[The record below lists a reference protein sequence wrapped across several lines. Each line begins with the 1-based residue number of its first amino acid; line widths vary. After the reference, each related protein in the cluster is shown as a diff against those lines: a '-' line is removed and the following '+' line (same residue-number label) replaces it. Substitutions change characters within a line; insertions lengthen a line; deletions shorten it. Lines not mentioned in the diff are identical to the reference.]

1 MAHTST
7 TSTLPSMTALPTA
20 LTAERDAGAAWRVLA
35 EQAHL
40 AAANMVHYGIVFRK
54 AMFDGTRF
62 VPSHETMSS
71 VPAKRVE
78 INPILVIQT
87 FSVTYI

>member
-1 MAHTST
+1 MVRRSYIRRSRHDPLPSQHNTLVYTIMAHTST

-40 AAANMVHYGIVFRK
+40 AAN
-54 AMFDGTRF
+54 
-62 VPSHETMSS
+62 
-71 VPAKRVE
+71 VE
-78 INPILVIQT
+78 RRLND
-87 FSVTYI
+87 

>member
-1 MAHTST
+1 MVRRSYIRRSRYDPLPSQHNTLVYTIMAHTST

-40 AAANMVHYGIVFRK
+40 AAA
-54 AMFDGTRF
+54 
-62 VPSHETMSS
+62 
-71 VPAKRVE
+71 VE
-78 INPILVIQT
+78 SRQL
-87 FSVTYI
+87 

>member
-40 AAANMVHYGIVFRK
+40 AAVMGPSLTRNLRPG
-54 AMFDGTRF
+54 DGW
-62 VPSHETMSS
+62 S
-71 VPAKRVE
+71 A
-78 INPILVIQT
+78 
-87 FSVTYI
+87 